1 MWGESFMKMFSVLR
15 SGAGGRAAIV
25 AVAMITAASSGVWIA
40 QTASAEP
47 AGQTT
52 AVHWVGTPPAQVLRP
67 VVGDTV
73 FTVSAEGPAGTHVTW
88 SGRGAICRN
97 TARNSAECRVR
108 DRSRGGTLT
117 FTARTAHGA
126 VIRAKTQVLDDVSF
140 VSMGDSY
147 ASGEANPPFITDE
160 FDTTADGCHRSPI
173 AGTRQLA
180 EQAPVP
186 RTGSTTFR
194 HVACSGARIVHLTT
208 GSKGEPGQIPSLAAT
223 SDVSLTTLA
232 IGGNDLGF
240 GTILGQC
247 LPGPEAC
254 AAALAAAQAQLD
266 AITTPSPEYGGVSL
280 LERTY
285 RDARAAAPQGRLAV
299 VGYPLLFPAGDVTA
313 CAPLTAPVISSV
325 NAIETELNRR
335 IALITENVEGAVFV
349 DLATPFAGHASCE
362 PDVAQRWLTFIDQT
376 NPVYSL
382 HPNAKGQAAIAE
394 AIKDTLE
401 ATPLRL
407 S

>member
-1 MWGESFMKMFSVLR
+1 MKMFSVLR
-15 SGAGGRAAIV
+15 SKAVGRAAVV
-25 AVAMITAASSGVWIA
+25 AVAMTTAASSGVWIA
-40 QTASAEP
+40 QTASANP
-47 AGQTT
+47 VT
-52 AVHWVGTPPAQVLRP
+52 ALHWVSAPPAQVLRP

-73 FTVSAEGPAGTHVTW
+73 FTVSAEGSAGTYLTW

-97 TARNSAECRVR
+97 TTKSSVDCRVR
-108 DRSRGGTLT
+108 DRSRAGTLT
-117 FTARTAHGA
+117 FTARSAHGA
-126 VIRAKTQVLDDVSF
+126 VVRAKTQVQDDVSF

-173 AGTRQLA
+173 AATRQLA
-180 EQAPVP
+180 ESARVP

-208 GSKGEPGQIPSLAAT
+208 GSKGEPGQIPTLAAT
-223 SDVSLTTLA
+223 SDVSLTTLT

-285 RDARAAAPQGRLAV
+285 RDAQAAAPNARLAV
-299 VGYPLLFPAGDVTA
+299 VGYPLLFPTGDVSA

-325 NAIETELNRR
+325 NAIESELNRR
-335 IALITENVEGAVFV
+335 IEPITKNVEGAVYV

-394 AIKDTLE
+394 AIKTTLE